1 MNTIQIVEEAA
12 VLALADS
19 LQPVLRGVP
28 EYKPEIGS

>member
-1 MNTIQIVEEAA
+1 

-19 LQPVLRGVP
+19 RHPVSRGVP